1 MRFAS
6 IDVGTNTVRFLVAED
21 RVGKKTFDVIS
32 RGHSITRL
40 GEGMGGGGSD
50 RKISL
55 KGESIERTIGVLS
68 EFKKVF
74 ESLGVS
80 KYRAVA
86 TSAARE
92 AENTVE
98 FLSEARKIGVDIEI
112 ISDQVEARLS
122 LRGIRNVIDIDS
134 GEVIVFD
141 IGGGST
147 EFTQAVDGKLK
158 DIIGTDIGVV
168 RLRESFIESYPPKH
182 EEIEKLSN
190 FLDKRLKIVYN
201 RIEKSGVAPILVGT
215 AGTATSIAA
224 MDLGVSDYDPASID
238 GYRITSSKID
248 DLINSVSVMSEM
260 EILEKYPILEGGR
273 EDVILPGMMAV
284 RAILKAFRVSEFT
297 ISDSGLLEGIV
308 EGLIE
313 NNR

>member
-1 MRFAS
+1 LRVAS
-6 IDVGTNTVRFLVAED
+6 IDVGTNTVRFLVAEK
-21 RVGKKTFDVIS
+21 RVGKKPFDVIS
-32 RGHSITRL
+32 RGHLITRL
-40 GEGMGGGGSD
+40 GEGIGGGEG

-55 KGESIERTIGVLS
+55 KREAIERTIGALS
-68 EFKKVF
+68 DFKKVF
-74 ESLGVS
+74 ESLNVS
-80 KYRAVA
+80 RYRAVA

-92 AENTVE
+92 AENSGD
-98 FLSEARKIGVDIEI
+98 FISEAKKIGVDIEI
-112 ISDQVEARLS
+112 ISDREEARLS
-122 LRGIRNVIDIDS
+122 LRGIRNAVDIDS

-147 EFTQAVDGKLK
+147 EFTYAAFGKLK

-168 RLRESFIESYPPKH
+168 RLRESFIESYPPKSF
-182 EEIEKLSN
+182 EIEKLSN
-190 FLDKRLKIVYN
+190 FLDKRLKMVYN
-201 RIEKSGVAPILVGT
+201 RIDKSDVVPMLVGT

-238 GYRITSSKID
+238 GYRVTSSKIN
-248 DLINSVSVMSEM
+248 DLIKYISVMSES

-273 EDVILPGMMAV
+273 EDVILPGMMIV
-284 RAILKAFRVSEFT
+284 RAVLNAFEAYEFT

-308 EGLIE
+308 EGLVE